1 MCVPPVGTHSARRL
15 LPAWCQQT
23 AALDCAA
30 SARHTTRPCACA
42 QVAQS
47 AEQGTENPR
56 VGGSIPPLGTNKPA
70 KLLKVHEAADLSS
83 IADRASRYPVSG
95 TTGRRLR
102 AEARNFSNA
111 QDPGEAG
118 IQSPL
123 GPAKRSCKASYDEGT
138 GGGAATSNRSPL
150 DPS

>member
-1 MCVPPVGTHSARRL
+1 
-15 LPAWCQQT
+15 
-23 AALDCAA
+23 
-30 SARHTTRPCACA
+30 
-42 QVAQS
+42 
-47 AEQGTENPR
+47 
-56 VGGSIPPLGTNKPA
+56 
-70 KLLKVHEAADLSS
+70 S

-150 DPS
+150 DPSPAPTTFRRAIHNERPGPKNRRDILVRSSSATVRECTSRLPRGSRHASG